1 MSASRERIEWVLETA
16 DYLSY
21 LIEDLREIREY
32 QVLADVINPELVALK
47 KAINKVLNEQFVQT
61 AEETLEWREQLFG
74 ITASSDET
82 IEFRRE
88 RIIERKSRKPPI
100 TLRSLR
106 ERLNTYIGTTEAK
119 IKLVPGEYAFAITI
133 PAVDGYK
140 FRDIQGLVETLKPAN
155 MEYLQNPF
163 SVEQIRIRETGIEI
177 KISYARAGLAIAGR
191 TRVGT
196 KLVERVV
203 YER

>member
-1 MSASRERIEWVLETA
+1 MLVKWLEEEA
-16 DYLSY
+16 DYLAY
-21 LIEDLREIREY
+21 LPPVLQNIREF
-32 QVLADVINPELVALK
+32 QELAKAVNPEIIALK
-47 KAINKVLNEQFVQT
+47 KAINKVLNEQFIQS
-61 AEETLEWREQLFG
+61 AEDTLQWREKEFN

-88 RIIERKSRKPPI
+88 RLIERKSRKPPI

-106 ERLNTYIGTTEAK
+106 DRLNAYIGTTTAK
-119 IKLVPGEYAFAITI
+119 IELVPGEYAFAISI

-140 FRDIQGLVETLKPAN
+140 FRDIQGLIEKLKPAN

-163 SVEQIRIRETGIEI
+163 SVERIRIRETSLEI
-177 KISYARAGLAIAGR
+177 KVSYARAGLAIAGR

-196 KLVERVV
+196 KLAERVV
-203 YER
+203 YQR

>member
-1 MSASRERIEWVLETA
+1 MLVKWLEEEA
-16 DYLSY
+16 DYLAY
-21 LIEDLREIREY
+21 LPPVLQNIREF
-32 QVLADVINPELVALK
+32 QELAKAVNPEIIALK
-47 KAINKVLNEQFVQT
+47 KAINKVLNEQFIQS
-61 AEETLEWREQLFG
+61 AEDTLQWREKEFN

-88 RIIERKSRKPPI
+88 RLIERKSRKPPI

-106 ERLNTYIGTTEAK
+106 DRLNAYIGTTTVRIE
-119 IKLVPGEYAFAITI
+119 LVPGEYAFAISI

-140 FRDIQGLVETLKPAN
+140 FRDIQGLIEKLKPAN

-163 SVEQIRIRETGIEI
+163 SVERIRIRETSLEI
-177 KISYARAGLAIAGR
+177 KVSYARAGLAIAGR

-196 KLVERVV
+196 KLAERVV
-203 YER
+203 YQR

>member
-1 MSASRERIEWVLETA
+1 MLVKWLEEEA
-16 DYLSY
+16 DYLAY
-21 LIEDLREIREY
+21 LPPVLQNIREF
-32 QVLADVINPELVALK
+32 QELAKAVNPEIIALK
-47 KAINKVLNEQFVQT
+47 KAINKVLNEQFIQS
-61 AEETLEWREQLFG
+61 AEDTLQWREKEFN

-88 RIIERKSRKPPI
+88 RLIERKSRKPPI

-106 ERLNTYIGTTEAK
+106 DRLNAYIGITTVK
-119 IKLVPGEYAFAITI
+119 IELVPGEYAFAISI

-140 FRDIQGLVETLKPAN
+140 FRDIQGLIEKLKPAN

-163 SVEQIRIRETGIEI
+163 SVERIRIRETSLEI
-177 KISYARAGLAIAGR
+177 KVSYARAGLAIAGR

-196 KLVERVV
+196 KLAERVV
-203 YER
+203 YQR

>member
-1 MSASRERIEWVLETA
+1 MLVKWLEEEA
-16 DYLSY
+16 DYLAY
-21 LIEDLREIREY
+21 LSPVLQNIREF
-32 QVLADVINPELVALK
+32 QELAKAVNPEIIALK
-47 KAINKVLNEQFVQT
+47 KAINKVLNEQFIQS
-61 AEETLEWREQLFG
+61 AEDTLQWREKEFN

-88 RIIERKSRKPPI
+88 RLIERKSRKPPI

-106 ERLNTYIGTTEAK
+106 DRLNAYIGTTTAK
-119 IKLVPGEYAFAITI
+119 IELVPGEYAFAVSM

-140 FRDIQGLVETLKPAN
+140 FRDIQGLIEKLKPAN

-163 SVEQIRIRETGIEI
+163 SVERIRIRETSFEI

-196 KLVERVV
+196 KLAERVV
-203 YER
+203 YQR

>member
-1 MSASRERIEWVLETA
+1 MPASRERIEWVPETA

-32 QVLADVINPELVALK
+32 QVLADAINPELVALK
-47 KAINKVLNEQFVQT
+47 KAINKVLNEQFIQT

-88 RIIERKSRKPPI
+88 RLIERKSRKPPI
-100 TLRSLR
+100 TLRTLR
-106 ERLNTYIGTTEAK
+106 DRLNVYIGTTQAK
-119 IKLVPGEYAFAITI
+119 IELVPGEYAFTISI

-140 FRDIQGLVETLKPAN
+140 FRDIQGLVERLKPAN
-155 MEYLQNPF
+155 MEYLASPWG
-163 SVEQIRIRETGIEI
+163 RETIEI
-177 KISYARAGLAIAGR
+177 TDRVIVVQRRYHKVSEF
-191 TRVGT
+191 RVGMKPMKYQT
-196 KLVERVV
+196 EVV
-203 YER
+203 V

>member
-1 MSASRERIEWVLETA
+1 MLVKWLEEEA
-16 DYLSY
+16 DYLAY
-21 LIEDLREIREY
+21 LPPVLQNIREF
-32 QVLADVINPELVALK
+32 QELAKAVNPEIIALK
-47 KAINKVLNEQFVQT
+47 KAINKVLNEQFIQS
-61 AEETLEWREQLFG
+61 AEDTLQWREKEFN

-88 RIIERKSRKPPI
+88 RLIERKSRKPPI

-106 ERLNTYIGTTEAK
+106 DRLNAYIGTTTVK
-119 IKLVPGEYAFAITI
+119 IELVPGEYAFAISI

-140 FRDIQGLVETLKPAN
+140 FRDIQGLIEKLKPAN

-163 SVEQIRIRETGIEI
+163 SVERIRIRETSLEI

-196 KLVERVV
+196 KLAERVV
-203 YER
+203 YQR

>member
-1 MSASRERIEWVLETA
+1 MLVRWLEEES

-21 LIEDLREIREY
+21 LPSVLHDIREF
-32 QVLADVINPELVALK
+32 QEVAKAVNPEIIALK
-47 KAINKVLNEQFVQT
+47 KALNKVLNEQFVQG
-61 AEETLEWREQLFG
+61 AEDTLEWREQEFG

-119 IKLVPGEYAFAITI
+119 IELVPGEYAFAITI